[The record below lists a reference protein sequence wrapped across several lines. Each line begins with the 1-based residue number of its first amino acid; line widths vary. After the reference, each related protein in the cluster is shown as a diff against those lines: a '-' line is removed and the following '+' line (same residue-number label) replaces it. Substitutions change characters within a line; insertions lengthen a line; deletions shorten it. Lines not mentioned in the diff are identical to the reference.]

1 MVWNRDTAWKQFS
14 ILSKD
19 NLEKVGYESSLQ
31 DNSIGIV
38 VSHSCDIANSLEV
51 EPYIEVVI
59 GTLLT
64 DSCNGSFTHGKNNR
78 KLHLTLDNSPKG
90 YQTLELIITTKFYV
104 AKEKILKFDIQPDD
118 CIKLK
123 SNAYRTIL
131 RWLTIQ
137 YDKKEF
143 PDSYNNLMGKTYKL
157 HEKIKKILTK
167 ESKDEIR
174 GLFLKYKETEKST
187 NVFHYDLVILVLY
200 DTSEDP
206 NSAEQIA
213 QTVCSKITEKF
224 EAIPVSAQADNNQ
237 DSIHLKQAVAIA
249 DSSLT
254 YQQYETLIRWEPG
267 DDLSMAEEGKPLNI

>member
-19 NLEKVGYESSLQ
+19 NLEKLGYESSLQ

-64 DSCNGSFTHGKNNR
+64 DSCNGSFKKKKNNR

-131 RWLTIQ
+131 RWLTIR
-137 YDKKEF
+137 YDRAAF
-143 PDSYNNLMGKTYKL
+143 PDSFNT
-157 HEKIKKILTK
+157 
-167 ESKDEIR
+167 
-174 GLFLKYKETEKST
+174 
-187 NVFHYDLVILVLY
+187 
-200 DTSEDP
+200 
-206 NSAEQIA
+206 
-213 QTVCSKITEKF
+213 
-224 EAIPVSAQADNNQ
+224 
-237 DSIHLKQAVAIA
+237 
-249 DSSLT
+249 
-254 YQQYETLIRWEPG
+254 
-267 DDLSMAEEGKPLNI
+267 